1 VRNDYVELETV
12 QLKHC
17 EVIVSRHDR
26 GGRTVLALAPRKTF
40 MDRDSQQ
47 LKAFIPK
54 RSSIEFSSLA
64 ELDDFLEVLFRL
76 RNESILKDN
85 NT

>member
-1 VRNDYVELETV
+1 
-12 QLKHC
+12 
-17 EVIVSRHDR
+17 
-26 GGRTVLALAPRKTF
+26 